1 MHLVLLRQSCH
12 GRELQVASSSMEV
25 CYSSPMYPET
35 KLETTDV
42 KLAMNVGLNQAL
54 QEFMLSVRVFS
65 NTKLRLHMAAA
76 AW

>member
-12 GRELQVASSSMEV
+12 GRELEVVSSSMEV
-25 CYSSPMYPET
+25 CYSSPMYSGT

-42 KLAMNVGLNQAL
+42 KLAILVGLNQAL
-54 QEFMLSVRVFS
+54 QEFVLSVSVFS
-65 NTKLRLHMAAA
+65 NTDLRLYVG